1 MSLIINNLEKRYQN
15 VVAVNKLS
23 FEIQE
28 GEIFALLGPNGAGKS
43 SLVKMIVGFSS
54 PNSGSIK
61 LTNDGHTY
69 TSIPAHLLGYLPE
82 DRGLYPEKTIKQNL
96 QFFAALH
103 GVKDGEFTKRCNYW
117 LAKFN
122 LTDRLNDPLKSLS
135 KGNQQKVQLITAI
148 LHKPKWVILDE
159 PFSGLDPIN
168 QELVVEFLAQLKQQG
183 MTVILSAHQ
192 MAMVE
197 KLADRVLLLN
207 QGESVLYG
215 KLSDVLANTQNK
227 VIHITFKDAITP
239 QSINPLSETY
249 CIEHLHTNQLAIT
262 LTEHQSLNQLL
273 SQLLTT
279 GEVCELKN
287 HTQSL
292 HAIYLQSVAEHNAK
306 QVQGLTQ

>member
-1 MSLIINNLEKRYQN
+1 MSLIINNLVKRHQN

-23 FEIQE
+23 FEVQA
-28 GEIFALLGPNGAGKS
+28 GEVFALLGPNGAGKS
-43 SLVKMIVGFSS
+43 SLVKMLVGFSS
-54 PNSGSIK
+54 PNSGSIE
-61 LTNDGHTY
+61 LTDDGHTY

-82 DRGLYPEKTIKQNL
+82 DRGLYPEKTLKQNL

-103 GVKDGEFTKRCNYW
+103 GVKDSEFTQRCAYW
-117 LAKFN
+117 LGKFN
-122 LTDRLNDPLKSLS
+122 LTERLNDPLKSLS
-135 KGNQQKVQLITAI
+135 KGNQQKIQLITAI

-197 KLADRVLLLN
+197 KLTDRVLLLN

-215 KLSDVLANTQNK
+215 KLSDVLKNAQNN
-227 VIHITFKDAITP
+227 VIHITFKNVITP
-239 QSINPLSETY
+239 QSICQLSETY
-249 CIEHLHTNQLAIT
+249 CIEHMHAHQLAIT
-262 LTEHQSLNQLL
+262 VTEQQPLNQLL
-273 SQLLTT
+273 SQLLTI
-279 GEVCELKN
+279 GEVCEFKN

-292 HAIYLQSVAEHNAK
+292 HTIYLQAVAEHNAK
-306 QVQGLTQ
+306 RVQGITQ